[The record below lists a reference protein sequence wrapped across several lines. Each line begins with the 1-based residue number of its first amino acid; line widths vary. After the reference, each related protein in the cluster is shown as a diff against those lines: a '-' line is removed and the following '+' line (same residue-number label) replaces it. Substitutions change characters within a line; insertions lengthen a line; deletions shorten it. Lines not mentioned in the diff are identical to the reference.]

1 LKYLVSTV
9 TIFNSY
15 LFLNKLLSVRF
26 NLLHPFLSKI
36 TLYAASIDSNYTVC
50 RKNLIMVISSSHIYS
65 KSNLDVVNINTANKI
80 NVKRFTQNGQIQIYQ
95 SSYRGSY
102 SSIIRDSLR
111 NAALGRKVLLIQFMK
126 GGVKQGVYNAVRL
139 CGNLTWVR
147 SSHSF
152 DQYNIEAVENNKNLK
167 KSIHESTIEL
177 WNFCKKELQSGEND
191 QIILDEIFLAI
202 VMKIID
208 KDDLISTLENR
219 FISGDVILTGT
230 AIPKDLLLMANQ
242 ITELRS

>member
-1 LKYLVSTV
+1 
-9 TIFNSY
+9 
-15 LFLNKLLSVRF
+15 
-26 NLLHPFLSKI
+26 
-36 TLYAASIDSNYTVC
+36 
-50 RKNLIMVISSSHIYS
+50 MVISSSHIYS
-65 KSNLDVVNINTANKI
+65 KSNLDVVKTNTDNKI
-80 NVKRFTQNGQIQIYQ
+80 NLKKFPQNGQIQIYK

-102 SSIIRDSLR
+102 TSIIRDSLR

-126 GGVKQGVYNAVRL
+126 GGVKQGVDHAVKL

-147 SSHSF
+147 SSHSY
-152 DQYNIEAVENNKNLK
+152 DQYNSEAIENNKTLK
-167 KSIHESTIEL
+167 KSIYESTIEL
-177 WNFCKKELQSGEND
+177 WNFCKRELQSGKND

-202 VMKIID
+202 DMKFID

-230 AIPKDLLLMANQ
+230 DIPKDLLLMANQ

>member
-1 LKYLVSTV
+1 
-9 TIFNSY
+9 
-15 LFLNKLLSVRF
+15 
-26 NLLHPFLSKI
+26 
-36 TLYAASIDSNYTVC
+36 
-50 RKNLIMVISSSHIYS
+50 MVISSSHSFS
-65 KSNLDVVNINTANKI
+65 KSNLEVVRKNTANKT
-80 NVKRFTQNGQIQIYQ
+80 NLKRFTQNGQIQIYQ

-126 GGVKQGVYNAVRL
+126 GGVKQGVTNPIKL
-139 CGNLTWVR
+139 CGNLTWIR

-152 DQYNIEAVENNKNLK
+152 DQYKSESLENNNNLK
-167 KSIHESTIEL
+167 KSIYESTLEL

-202 VMKIID
+202 DMKIID
-208 KDDLISTLENR
+208 KDDLISTLESR

-230 AIPKDLLLMANQ
+230 DIPKDLLLMANQ

>member
-1 LKYLVSTV
+1 
-9 TIFNSY
+9 
-15 LFLNKLLSVRF
+15 
-26 NLLHPFLSKI
+26 
-36 TLYAASIDSNYTVC
+36 
-50 RKNLIMVISSSHIYS
+50 MVNSSSHIYS
-65 KSNLDVVNINTANKI
+65 KGNLDVVNINTANKI
-80 NVKRFTQNGQIQIYQ
+80 NGKRYTQNGQIQIYQ

-102 SSIIRDSLR
+102 PSIIRDSLR

-126 GGVKQGVYNAVRL
+126 GGVKQGVENALKL

-152 DQYNIEAVENNKNLK
+152 DQYNSEEIENNQTLK
-167 KSIHESTIEL
+167 KSIHKSTIGL
-177 WNFCKKELQSGEND
+177 WNFCKRELQSGEND

-202 VMKIID
+202 DMKIID

-230 AIPKDLLLMANQ
+230 GIPKDLLLMANQ

>member
-1 LKYLVSTV
+1 MQC
-9 TIFNSY
+9 
-15 LFLNKLLSVRF
+15 NKIQF
-26 NLLHPFLSKI
+26 ILHVEKKS
-36 TLYAASIDSNYTVC
+36 
-50 RKNLIMVISSSHIYS
+50 LIMVISSSNSYS
-65 KSNLDVVNINTANKI
+65 KNNLDIVEISTSNKNTL
-80 NVKRFTQNGQIQIYQ
+80 KRFTQNGQIQIYQ

-102 SSIIRDSLR
+102 SSVIRDSLR
-111 NAALGRKVLLIQFMK
+111 NAALGRKVLLVQFMK
-126 GGVKQGVYNAVRL
+126 GGVQQGLANAVKL

-152 DQYNIEAVENNKNLK
+152 DQYNPEEIKNNKDLK
-167 KSIHESTIEL
+167 KVIYDATFEL
-177 WNFCKKELQSGEND
+177 WNFCKKELLSGEND

-202 VMKIID
+202 EMNIID

-230 AIPKDLLLMANQ
+230 SIPKDLLLMANQ

>member
-1 LKYLVSTV
+1 
-9 TIFNSY
+9 
-15 LFLNKLLSVRF
+15 
-26 NLLHPFLSKI
+26 
-36 TLYAASIDSNYTVC
+36 
-50 RKNLIMVISSSHIYS
+50 MVISSSNNYS
-65 KSNLDVVNINTANKI
+65 KSNSNVVNISTSNKI
-80 NVKRFTQNGQIQIYQ
+80 NLKRFKQNGQIQIYK

-102 SSIIRDSLR
+102 SSIIRDCLR

-126 GGVKQGVYNAVRL
+126 GGVKQGIANAVKL

-147 SSHSF
+147 SSNSF
-152 DQYNIEAVENNKNLK
+152 DLFSPEEIENNENLK
-167 KSIHESTIEL
+167 KSIHESTHEL
-177 WNFCKKELQSGEND
+177 WDFCKKELLSGEND

-202 VMKIID
+202 EMKIID

-230 AIPKDLLLMANQ
+230 DMPKDLLLMANQ

>member
-1 LKYLVSTV
+1 
-9 TIFNSY
+9 
-15 LFLNKLLSVRF
+15 
-26 NLLHPFLSKI
+26 
-36 TLYAASIDSNYTVC
+36 
-50 RKNLIMVISSSHIYS
+50 MVISSSHTYS
-65 KSNLDVVNINTANKI
+65 KSNLDVVDINTANKI
-80 NVKRFTQNGQIQIYQ
+80 NAKRFIQNGQIQIYQ

-126 GGVKQGVYNAVRL
+126 GGVKQGVNNAIKL

-152 DQYNIEAVENNKNLK
+152 DHYNSDEIENNENLK

-191 QIILDEIFLAI
+191 QVILDEIFLAI
-202 VMKIID
+202 EMKIIN

-230 AIPKDLLLMANQ
+230 DIPKDLLLMANQ

>member
-1 LKYLVSTV
+1 
-9 TIFNSY
+9 
-15 LFLNKLLSVRF
+15 
-26 NLLHPFLSKI
+26 
-36 TLYAASIDSNYTVC
+36 
-50 RKNLIMVISSSHIYS
+50 MVISSSHTYS
-65 KSNLDVVNINTANKI
+65 KSNQDVVNINTTNKI

-102 SSIIRDSLR
+102 PSIIRDSLR

-126 GGVKQGVYNAVRL
+126 GGVKQGVDHWVNL

-152 DQYNIEAVENNKNLK
+152 DQYNSEAIKNNKNLK
-167 KSIHESTIEL
+167 ESINESTIEL
-177 WNFCKKELQSGEND
+177 WNFCKRELQSGEND

-202 VMKIID
+202 DMRIID

-230 AIPKDLLLMANQ
+230 DKPKDLLLMANQ

>member
-1 LKYLVSTV
+1 
-9 TIFNSY
+9 
-15 LFLNKLLSVRF
+15 
-26 NLLHPFLSKI
+26 
-36 TLYAASIDSNYTVC
+36 
-50 RKNLIMVISSSHIYS
+50 MVISSSGIYS
-65 KSNLDVVNINTANKI
+65 KGNLDVVKTNTANKF
-80 NVKRFTQNGQIQIYQ
+80 NVKKFSQNGQIQIYQ

-102 SSIIRDSLR
+102 TSIIRDSLR
-111 NAALGRKVLLIQFMK
+111 NAALGRKVLIIQFMK
-126 GGVKQGVYNAVRL
+126 GGVKQGVDHAVKL

-152 DQYNIEAVENNKNLK
+152 DQYNSEVIENNKDLQ
-167 KSIHESTIEL
+167 KSVQESTIEL

-202 VMKIID
+202 EMKFID

-230 AIPKDLLLMANQ
+230 DIPKDLLLMANQ
-242 ITELRS
+242 ITELR

>member
-1 LKYLVSTV
+1 MQCIKIQIILYVEK
-9 TIFNSY
+9 
-15 LFLNKLLSVRF
+15 K
-26 NLLHPFLSKI
+26 SK
-36 TLYAASIDSNYTVC
+36 
-50 RKNLIMVISSSHIYS
+50 IMVISSPNNYS
-65 KSNLDVVNINTANKI
+65 EGNLDVVEISTSNKK
-80 NVKRFTQNGQIQIYQ
+80 NLKKFTQNGQIQIYQ

-111 NAALGRKVLLIQFMK
+111 NAALGRKVLLVQFMK
-126 GGVKQGVYNAVRL
+126 GGVKQGVANAVNL

-152 DQYNIEAVENNKNLK
+152 DQYNFEEIENNKNLK
-167 KSIHESTIEL
+167 KSIYESAYEL
-177 WNFCKKELQSGEND
+177 WDFCKTELLSGEND

-202 VMKIID
+202 EMNIIE

-230 AIPKDLLLMANQ
+230 EIPKDLLLMANQ

>member
-1 LKYLVSTV
+1 
-9 TIFNSY
+9 
-15 LFLNKLLSVRF
+15 
-26 NLLHPFLSKI
+26 
-36 TLYAASIDSNYTVC
+36 
-50 RKNLIMVISSSHIYS
+50 MVISSPNSYS
-65 KSNLDVVNINTANKI
+65 ENNLDAVRINSSNKI
-80 NVKRFTQNGQIQIYQ
+80 NLKRFTQNGQIQIYQ

-102 SSIIRDSLR
+102 STIIRDSLR
-111 NAALGRKVLLIQFMK
+111 NAALGRKVLLVQFMK
-126 GGVKQGVYNAVRL
+126 GGVKQGIANPIKL

-152 DQYNIEAVENNKNLK
+152 DQYDSEEIKNNNNLK
-167 KSIHESTIEL
+167 KNIHESIYEL
-177 WNFCKKELQSGEND
+177 WNFCKKELLSGIHD

-202 VMKIID
+202 EMKILD

-230 AIPKDLLLMANQ
+230 SIPKDLLLMANQ

>member
-1 LKYLVSTV
+1 
-9 TIFNSY
+9 
-15 LFLNKLLSVRF
+15 
-26 NLLHPFLSKI
+26 
-36 TLYAASIDSNYTVC
+36 
-50 RKNLIMVISSSHIYS
+50 MVISSSNSYS
-65 KSNLDVVNINTANKI
+65 QNSLDVIEISTGNKKNANK
-80 NVKRFTQNGQIQIYQ
+80 FSQNGQIQIYQ

-126 GGVKQGVYNAVRL
+126 GGVKQGVANAVKL

-147 SSHSF
+147 SSNSF
-152 DQYNIEAVENNKNLK
+152 DQYSSKEIENNKNLK
-167 KSIHESTIEL
+167 KSIHESTYEL
-177 WNFCKKELQSGEND
+177 WSFCKNELLSGEND

-202 VMKIID
+202 EMNIID

-230 AIPKDLLLMANQ
+230 GIPKDLLLMANQ

>member
-1 LKYLVSTV
+1 
-9 TIFNSY
+9 
-15 LFLNKLLSVRF
+15 
-26 NLLHPFLSKI
+26 
-36 TLYAASIDSNYTVC
+36 
-50 RKNLIMVISSSHIYS
+50 MVISSSHIYS
-65 KSNLDVVNINTANKI
+65 KGNLDVVKTNPANKI
-80 NVKRFTQNGQIQIYQ
+80 KVKKISQNGQIQIYQ
-95 SSYRGSY
+95 SPYRGSY
-102 SSIIRDSLR
+102 TATIRDSLR
-111 NAALGRKVLLIQFMK
+111 NAALGRKVLLIQFMR
-126 GGVKQGVYNAVRL
+126 GGVKQGIDNAVKL

-152 DQYNIEAVENNKNLK
+152 DQYNSEAIENNKNLK

-177 WNFCKKELQSGEND
+177 WNFCKRELQSGEND

-202 VMKIID
+202 DMKIID

-230 AIPKDLLLMANQ
+230 DIPKDLLLMANQ

>member
-1 LKYLVSTV
+1 
-9 TIFNSY
+9 
-15 LFLNKLLSVRF
+15 
-26 NLLHPFLSKI
+26 
-36 TLYAASIDSNYTVC
+36 
-50 RKNLIMVISSSHIYS
+50 MVISSSNSYY
-65 KSNLDVVNINTANKI
+65 KSNLDVLKISSANKT
-80 NVKRFTQNGQIQIYQ
+80 NLKRFTQSGQIQIYQ

-102 SSIIRDSLR
+102 SSMIRDSLR
-111 NAALGRKVLLIQFMK
+111 NAALGRKVLLVQFMK
-126 GGVKQGVYNAVRL
+126 GGVKQGIDNAVNL

-152 DQYNIEAVENNKNLK
+152 DQYDSEEIENNKNLK
-167 KSIHESTIEL
+167 KSIHESTYEL
-177 WNFCKKELQSGEND
+177 WNFCKKELLSGEND

-202 VMKIID
+202 ERKIIN

-230 AIPKDLLLMANQ
+230 DIPKDFLLMANQ

>member
-1 LKYLVSTV
+1 M
-9 TIFNSY
+9 
-15 LFLNKLLSVRF
+15 
-26 NLLHPFLSKI
+26 
-36 TLYAASIDSNYTVC
+36 A
-50 RKNLIMVISSSHIYS
+50 ISSSHNYS
-65 KSNLDVVNINTANKI
+65 KRNVDVVNINTAHKI
-80 NVKRFTQNGQIQIYQ
+80 NLKRFTQNGQIQIYQ

-102 SSIIRDSLR
+102 TAIIRDSLR

-126 GGVKQGVYNAVRL
+126 GGAKQGINNAVKL

-152 DQYNIEAVENNKNLK
+152 DQYNLEAIENNKNLK
-167 KSIHESTIEL
+167 KSIHESTLEL

-202 VMKIID
+202 EMKIID

-230 AIPKDLLLMANQ
+230 DIPKDLLLMANQ

>member
-1 LKYLVSTV
+1 
-9 TIFNSY
+9 
-15 LFLNKLLSVRF
+15 
-26 NLLHPFLSKI
+26 
-36 TLYAASIDSNYTVC
+36 
-50 RKNLIMVISSSHIYS
+50 MVISSSHTYS

-80 NVKRFTQNGQIQIYQ
+80 NVKRFIQNGQIQIYQ

-126 GGVKQGVYNAVRL
+126 GGVKQGVNNAVRL

-152 DQYNIEAVENNKNLK
+152 DQYNSDEIENNENLK
-167 KSIHESTIEL
+167 KSINESTIEL

-191 QIILDEIFLAI
+191 QVILDEIFLAI
-202 VMKIID
+202 EMKIID
-208 KDDLISTLENR
+208 KHDLISTLENR

-230 AIPKDLLLMANQ
+230 DIPKDLLLMANQ

>member
-1 LKYLVSTV
+1 
-9 TIFNSY
+9 
-15 LFLNKLLSVRF
+15 
-26 NLLHPFLSKI
+26 
-36 TLYAASIDSNYTVC
+36 
-50 RKNLIMVISSSHIYS
+50 MVISSSHIYS
-65 KSNLDVVNINTANKI
+65 KGNLDVVKTNIDSKI
-80 NVKRFTQNGQIQIYQ
+80 NLKKFPQNGQIQIYQ

-102 SSIIRDSLR
+102 TSIIRDSLR

-126 GGVKQGVYNAVRL
+126 GGVKQGVDNAVKL

-152 DQYNIEAVENNKNLK
+152 DQHNYEEIENNENLK
-167 KSIHESTIEL
+167 KSIHESTLEL
-177 WNFCKKELQSGEND
+177 WNFCKKELQSGEYD
-191 QIILDEIFLAI
+191 QVILDEIFLAI
-202 VMKIID
+202 AKKIID

-230 AIPKDLLLMANQ
+230 DIPKDLLLMANQ